1 MVSLKDIHLL
11 NNSQLILTITCILW
25 ACNPIYLFSA
35 MGYKLHNI
43 WALSKILKAECRHI
57 RCILEWWDIS
67 MECNNKNQIDKVK
80 ICNRIGICKIKFYT
94 LRIQTT
100 FKLLYYHLLLMYSKE
115 QFNRLINKIFK
126 VILQLNQGI
135 KMIKIAKI

>member
-1 MVSLKDIHLL
+1 MFLEVLYKCE
-11 NNSQLILTITCILW
+11 LTG
-25 ACNPIYLFSA
+25 A
-35 MGYKLHNI
+35 
-43 WALSKILKAECRHI
+43 KIE
-57 RCILEWWDIS
+57 
-67 MECNNKNQIDKVK
+67 